1 MGKLW
6 ASAVA
11 VGEEGYTNL
20 MAQGAS
26 EAAAA
31 AAAAVVEASR
41 TTKERKQRL
50 RMLWAVNMK
59 RLEHSSI
66 QHTQTHTHT
75 PGATARTSDDAE
87 KGGG

>member
-1 MGKLW
+1 MTNSMGKLW

-31 AAAAVVEASR
+31 AAAAVAVVAASR
-41 TTKERKQRL
+41 TTKERQPRL
-50 RMLWAVNMK
+50 RMLRAVNVK
-59 RLEHSSI
+59 RLEHSSS

-75 PGATARTSDDAE
+75 GGHGAR
-87 KGGG
+87 